1 MDSTKETKTP
11 ILEHIEELRVRLI
24 YVMVTV
30 GVIALFCF
38 MFNLRKTELSGFPI
52 YYPYPDIFNSIAAVV
67 FKKLQADLLPE
78 GVQIIQTAPA
88 QALLALLYISLFLGV
103 VFGMPMIVYQTVKFV
118 APALYPHEKKMI
130 LRMIL
135 PSTALFVSGCIF
147 SYYLLTPFTLYFL
160 YRYGFAAG
168 IVTFLTMDEFISFV
182 VLFTSAFGLAFQLPI
197 IMFLL
202 SEAEVV
208 EPEFWKENFR
218 IAVFVMF
225 LFGAIITPD
234 GSGVTMCLVALPMIG
249 LYALGYFLI
258 QNRRTAKHKKQ
269 LIFTSKNVS

>member
-1 MDSTKETKTP
+1 MNAVAEESKTP

-24 YVMVTV
+24 YIIVTV

-38 MFNLRKTELSGFPI
+38 MFNIRKVSFSDYSI
-52 YYPYPDIFNSIAAVV
+52 YYPYPDIFNSIAATVYR
-67 FKKLQADLLPE
+67 KLQIDLLPE
-78 GVQIIQTAPA
+78 GVKIIQTAPA
-88 QALLALLYISLFLGV
+88 QAMLALLYISLFLGV
-103 VFGMPMIVYQTVKFV
+103 IFGMPMIVYQIVKFI
-118 APALYPHEKKMI
+118 APALYPHEKRMI

-135 PSTALFVSGCIF
+135 PSTALFIGGCIF

-168 IVTFLTMDEFISFV
+168 IVTYLTMDEFISFV

-202 SEAEVV
+202 SKANIV
-208 EPEFWKENFR
+208 EPKFWKDNFR
-218 IAVFVMF
+218 IAVFIMF

-249 LYALGYFLI
+249 LYAIGYLLI
-258 QNRRTAKHKKQ
+258 TRNIRD
-269 LIFTSKNVS
+269 